1 MKAYTSPR
9 IAIAMDN
16 ASEALKRSFELVK
29 EIESQTDRGAAIV
42 GAAWLEEELSAAI
55 QAFLHYDPKSSPRL
69 FGRAGALST
78 FSAKIDLARVL
89 GMCTT
94 AIASDLHIIREVRN
108 EFAHSVLSKDNNSIS
123 FETPNV
129 RDRCFALKSVSHE
142 NLARPRHAF
151 IRACAVLNADFYMHR
166 FFGQK
171 VQDGGQVFAKSE
183 RDV

>member
-1 MKAYTSPR
+1 MS
-9 IAIAMDN
+9 DD
-16 ASEALKRSFELVK
+16 SEAIKRSLELVK

-55 QAFLHYDPKSSPRL
+55 QSFLHHDPKASQRL
-69 FGRAGALST
+69 FGRSGAIST

-89 GMCTT
+89 GMCTA

-108 EFAHSVLSKDNNSIS
+108 EFAHSVLSKENNALS
-123 FETPNV
+123 FGTPSLK
-129 RDRCFALKSVSHE
+129 DRCLGLQCISHE
-142 NLARPRHAF
+142 AITEPRHAF

-171 VQDGGQVFAKSE
+171 VQDGGQVFAKGK